1 MLPSMMTIGVLASH
15 TGTTLQAVIDA
26 CQDGRIA
33 ARVGVVISNNQDAEA
48 LRRAEKSGI
57 PAQCVSR
64 RTCPDPHDLDELIAR
79 ILHDHGADVVLLAGY
94 LRKIGPRTLRAFEGR
109 ILNVH
114 PSLLPRHG
122 GQGMFGR
129 AVHEAV
135 LASRDRVTGA
145 SVHIVTANYD
155 EGPVVSQREVA
166 VDPDDD
172 ADSLSAKVRVIE
184 RALVVETLDQMARGR
199 PPPQP
204 ASE

>member
-1 MLPSMMTIGVLASH
+1 MMTIGVLASH

-64 RTCPDPHDLDELIAR
+64 RTCPDPDDLDELIAR

-94 LRKIGPRTLRAFEGR
+94 LRKIGPGTLRAFEGR

-184 RALVVETLDQMARGR
+184 RALVVETLDRMARSR

>member
-1 MLPSMMTIGVLASH
+1 MMTIGVLASH

-26 CQDGRIA
+26 CRDGRIA
-33 ARVGVVISNNQDAEA
+33 GRVGVVISNNQDAEA

-57 PAQCVSR
+57 PARCVSR
-64 RTCPDPHDLDELIAR
+64 RTCPDPDDLDELIAR

-94 LRKIGPRTLRAFEGR
+94 LRKIGPKTLRAFDRR

-145 SVHIVTANYD
+145 SVHIVSANYD

-184 RALVVETLDQMARGR
+184 RALVVETLDRMARGR
-199 PPPQP
+199 PPGRP